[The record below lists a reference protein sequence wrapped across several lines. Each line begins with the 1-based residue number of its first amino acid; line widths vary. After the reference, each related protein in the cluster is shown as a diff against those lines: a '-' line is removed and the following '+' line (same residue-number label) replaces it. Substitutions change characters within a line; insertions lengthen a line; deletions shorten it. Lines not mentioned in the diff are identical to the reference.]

1 MTFKEKLKQEHPVDV
16 GDDFIGGC
24 ALCPDDYGYEAEK
37 ESKKNCKVNNGND
50 CEYCW
55 NREMPVENVNEKT
68 FGWDKFKDK
77 NNKIA
82 VHCKTEEE
90 AKDFCKQ
97 MHEHGMKWIDGLS
110 YLEDTFF
117 YFYKGRTGYT
127 SHGMYSDIDWYAEKG
142 YTILEWSDYMNVT
155 KEKEAEKQDF
165 TKSDLRDGM
174 VVEQGNEERYMVL
187 GNKLLD
193 KTGFNSLNTYNECLK
208 DVQYDN
214 PDYDIVKVFKINT
227 EKISNLEDIFNPDNL
242 ELIWE
247 RNEAREMTA
256 EEMRSK
262 LEELTG
268 EKIEIKL
275 TPDDK
280 RVALIYYCQKQ
291 KECKK
296 CVFNSSTKEC
306 FSAEDVFG
314 YRDENVEN
322 LYEKLKQNN

>member
-37 ESKKNCKVNNGND
+37 ESKKNCKVNNGNG

-55 NREMPVENVNEKT
+55 NREMTVKNVNEKT

-127 SHGMYSDIDWYAEKG
+127 SHGMYCDIDWYAEKG
-142 YTILEWSDYMNVT
+142 YAILEWSDYMNVT
-155 KEKEAEKQDF
+155 KEKEAKKQDF

-174 VVEQGNEERYMVL
+174 VVEQGNEGRLMVL
-187 GNKLLD
+187 GDKLLD
-193 KTGFNSLNTYNECLK
+193 ETGFYRLDIFDEYLK
-208 DVQYDN
+208 DIGYRN
-214 PDYDIVKVFKINT
+214 PDNDIVKVFKINT
-227 EKISNLEDIFNPDNL
+227 GKISNLEDIFNPDNL

-247 RNEAREMTA
+247 RKETKEMTV
-256 EEMRSK
+256 EEMKAK

-268 EKIEIKL
+268 DKIEISVSRNEMAGEL
-275 TPDDK
+275 F
-280 RVALIYYCQKQ
+280 RYCDSVECESCILKNDTCNFYHYSDEDLKESYNKIKQ
-291 KECKK
+291 P
-296 CVFNSSTKEC
+296 
-306 FSAEDVFG
+306 
-314 YRDENVEN
+314 
-322 LYEKLKQNN
+322 LP

>member
-1 MTFKEKLKQEHPVDV
+1 MTFKEKLKQEHPVDT

-24 ALCPDDYGYEAEK
+24 ALCPYIYGYESEI
-37 ESKKNCKVNNGND
+37 ESEKNCRLNNGNG
-50 CEYCW
+50 CVYCW
-55 NREMPVENVNEKT
+55 SREMPVENVNEKT
-68 FGWDKFKDK
+68 FDWDKFKDK

-90 AKDFCKQ
+90 AQDFCKQ
-97 MHEHGMKWIDGLS
+97 MHECGMKWSSGES
-110 YLEDTFF
+110 YLAKTLF
-117 YFYKGRTGYT
+117 YMYKDRTGYT
-127 SHGMYSDIDWYAEKG
+127 SYGMYSDIDWYAEKG

-174 VVEQGNEERYMVL
+174 VVEQGNEGRLMVL
-187 GNKLLD
+187 GDKLLD
-193 KTGFNSLNTYNECLK
+193 ETGFYRLDIFDEYLK
-208 DVQYDN
+208 DIGYRN
-214 PDYDIVKVFKINT
+214 PDNDIVKVFKINT
-227 EKISNLEDIFNPDNL
+227 EKISNLEDILNSDNL

-280 RVALIYYCQKQ
+280 RVALIYYCQNQ
-291 KECKK
+291 KECEK

-306 FSAEDVFG
+306 FGAEDVFG